1 MNKLLTVVIPT
12 YRSEKL
18 VLSHLKNLHKTYK
31 IIIIENS
38 YDKSLKNKIE
48 NKYKNVDIFL
58 KKNIGFGRALNFA
71 AKKVKTK
78 YFISINPDATL
89 FANTLKNLIKAANK
103 IDNFGS
109 ISPVI
114 IDKKSNK
121 KNIIIETRKVNG
133 PIMLFKTKTFI
144 TIDGFDKN
152 IFLYYEENDYFT
164 KCNILDLKLYLIS
177 NSYYNHT
184 NSKKDNKSL
193 SMNSVKFTNLE
204 EKNSTYCVAAWHGNW
219 SKFYY
224 LRKYNGY
231 FKAFIMCLP
240 HILLTTIQMIF
251 CLFFNFNK
259 AKHKYYKIEGFV
271 CAALS
276 MPSFKRSKY
285 DKKNI
290 FNLYKN

>member
-1 MNKLLTVVIPT
+1 MNKLLTIIIPS
-12 YRSEKL
+12 YRSKKL
-18 VLSHLKNLHKTYK
+18 ILPHLKRLSKKFK

-38 YDKSLKNKIE
+38 YDKSLEEIIKK
-48 NKYKNVDIFL
+48 KYLNVDIYL

-71 AKKVKTK
+71 AKKVYTK
-78 YFISINPDATL
+78 YFISMNPDANIYQHTL
-89 FANTLKNLIKAANK
+89 INLINAAKK
-103 IDNFGS
+103 INQFGS

-114 IDKKSNK
+114 IDKKKNK
-121 KNIIIETRKVNG
+121 KEIIIETKKING
-133 PIMLFKTKTFI
+133 PIMLFKTKTFLKI
-144 TIDGFDKN
+144 NGFDKN

-164 KCNILDLKLYLIS
+164 KCNMLDLKLYLIT
-177 NSYYNHT
+177 NSYFNHP

-193 SMNSVKFTNLE
+193 SINSVKFSNLE
-204 EKNSTYCVAAWHGNW
+204 EKNNTHCVAGWHGNW

-231 FKAFIMCLP
+231 IKAFIMCLP
-240 HILLTTIQMIF
+240 HILLTTIQMLF

-259 AKHKYYKIEGFV
+259 AKYKYHKIEGFV
-271 CAALS
+271 CSAFG

-290 FNLYKN
+290 F

>member
-18 VLSHLKNLHKTYK
+18 VLSHLKNLHKKYK

-204 EKNSTYCVAAWHGNW
+204 EKNSTHCVAAWHGNW

-231 FKAFIMCLP
+231 FKAFILCLP
-240 HILLTTIQMIF
+240 HILLNTIQVLF
-251 CLFFNFNK
+251 CLFFDFNK
-259 AKHKYYKIEGFV
+259 AKHKYYKIEGIV
-271 CAALS
+271 CSLLGL
-276 MPSFKRSKY
+276 PSFKRSMY

-290 FNLYKN
+290 Y